1 MSTLALPA
9 APAGTRV
16 WTPPLAW
23 LVVALGSGVALVL
36 RELSV
41 DAFVW
46 WTTLGFAA
54 LCVRSFVYRR
64 GLDAGDAVL
73 LFTLYYG
80 LSLLVRGIGLL
91 SWVDSP
97 YLDEFGDKGTA
108 HFRELVGWSQLYS
121 GLGLF
126 ALQEGYASNVAPH
139 WARALVR
146 RLPSVAAPWRSS
158 RVTRVAVALVLLGI
172 AGAVMRVHSLGGF
185 MKAASNPMAA
195 GTDEALG
202 HWWQIALTEFAV
214 VGFHVHIL
222 RLLLRNDRRFLTH
235 YLVLGLGLCGPI
247 YLVSG
252 SKFLLLRTLFAPWL
266 YRNIIVRRVPFW
278 HVVTAFAVFSALFPF
293 FYAYRALGLT
303 QMWAFGAYLQ
313 NDAAPLM
320 HVFNRAYGTD
330 SFMLIL
336 QHTGV
341 TLPFRWGSTL
351 ADLGTFWI
359 PRAIWPGKPDSFGLE
374 FPALYMPDV
383 RWGAMTY
390 VSTSLPGELFLNFH
404 VAGVLVG
411 SWLLGT
417 AMRTGRVLTTAGPG
431 GILLYGYTFIVGI
444 HLVEGC
450 IASQFETLLT
460 ELLPALLAIGL
471 LAARTRSPGPGGVR
485 A

>member
-1 MSTLALPA
+1 MSTIALPA
-9 APAGTRV
+9 APARAGFAA
-16 WTPPLAW
+16 PPVAW
-23 LVVALGSGVALVL
+23 FAVAVGCGVALVL

-54 LCVRSFVYRR
+54 LCVRSFVYRK
-64 GLDAGDAVL
+64 GLDAGDAIL
-73 LFTLYYG
+73 LFTLYYA
-80 LSLLVRGIGLL
+80 LSLLVRGVGLL
-91 SWVDSP
+91 WWVDSP
-97 YLDEFGDKGTA
+97 YLEELGDRGA
-108 HFRELVGWSQLYS
+108 SHFRELVGWSQLYS

-126 ALQEGYASNVAPH
+126 ALQEGYRSNVASR
-139 WARALVR
+139 WAGALVR
-146 RLPSVAAPWRSS
+146 RVPSIAAPWRSS
-158 RVTRVAVALVLLGI
+158 RVTRVAAGLVLLGV
-172 AGAVMRVHSLGGF
+172 AGAAMRVHSLGGF
-185 MKAASNPMAA
+185 MQAASNPMAA

-266 YRNIIVRRVPFW
+266 YRHIVVRRVSFW
-278 HVVTAFAVFSALFPF
+278 HVVAAFGIFSALFPL
-293 FYAYRALGLT
+293 FYAYRALGL
-303 QMWAFGAYLQ
+303 MNMDALGAHLA
-313 NDAAPLM
+313 NDPAPLM

-341 TLPFRWGSTL
+341 TLPFRWGSSL
-351 ADLGTFWI
+351 SDLGTFWI
-359 PRAIWPGKPDSFGLE
+359 PRVLWPGKPDSFGLE
-374 FPALYMPDV
+374 FPALYMPDM

-390 VSTSLPGELFLNFH
+390 VSTSLPGELYLNFH
-404 VAGVLVG
+404 VAGVLAG

-417 AMRTGRVLTTAGPG
+417 AMRAGRMLTTAGPG
-431 GILLYGYTFIVGI
+431 GILLYAYLFITSI

-460 ELLPALLAIGL
+460 ELLPALLAIAL
-471 LAARTRSPGPGGVR
+471 LAAHARTPRHGGVC

>member
-9 APAGTRV
+9 RPVSARLAGL
-16 WTPPLAW
+16 PPAW
-23 LVVALGSGVALVL
+23 LVVALGSGLALVL

-64 GLDAGDAVL
+64 NLDAGDAIL
-73 LFTLYYG
+73 LFTMYYA

-97 YLDEFGDKGTA
+97 YLVELGDKGTA

-126 ALQEGYASNVAPH
+126 ALQEGYGSSVAPR
-139 WARALVR
+139 WAAAVVR
-146 RLPSVAAPWRSS
+146 RLPSIAAPWRTS
-158 RVTRVAVALVLLGI
+158 RVTRVAAGLVLLGVI
-172 AGAVMRVHSLGGF
+172 GAVMRVHDLGGF
-185 MKAASNPMAA
+185 MRAASNPMAA

-214 VGFHVHIL
+214 VGFHVHVL
-222 RLLLRNDRRFLTH
+222 RLLLGNDRRFLRH

-266 YRNIIVRRVPFW
+266 YRHIVVRRVSFW
-278 HVVTAFAVFSALFPF
+278 HVVAAFAIFSALFPL

-303 QMWAFGAYLQ
+303 QMWALGAWLA
-313 NDAAPLM
+313 NDTEPLM
-320 HVFNRAYGTD
+320 HVFNRAYGSD

-359 PRAIWPGKPDSFGLE
+359 PRALWLGKPDSFGLE

-383 RWGAMTY
+383 RWGSMTY
-390 VSTSLPGELFLNFH
+390 VSTSLPGELYLNFH
-404 VAGVLVG
+404 VAGVLAG
-411 SWLLGT
+411 SWLLGA
-417 AMRTGRVLTTAGPG
+417 AMRTGRVLTTTGPG
-431 GILLYGYTFIVGI
+431 GILLYGYMFIVGI

-460 ELLPALLAIGL
+460 EMLPAMLA
-471 LAARTRSPGPGGVR
+471 LAFLTARARSGQRDGAR